1 MPADLPPEW
10 DPMSAKE
17 QLLWYLERL
26 CAKAE
31 EMSAVL
37 GVARVGDPPMVT
49 PLVNPTASTTTHA
62 SSAPVPDVSCSTTT
76 PQEVLEVILDASPA
90 YTATTPTTC
99 STDGLNQ
106 VVPTA
111 IVNEGTR
118 TQGIY
123 EDELRAFRRQTLFLI
138 NLL

>member
-1 MPADLPPEW
+1 
-10 DPMSAKE
+10 
-17 QLLWYLERL
+17 
-26 CAKAE
+26 
-31 EMSAVL
+31 
-37 GVARVGDPPMVT
+37 MVT

-111 IVNEGTR
+111 IVNEVRDAATTVCLDPTVDLDNEEG
-118 TQGIY
+118 
-123 EDELRAFRRQTLFLI
+123 AM
-138 NLL
+138 